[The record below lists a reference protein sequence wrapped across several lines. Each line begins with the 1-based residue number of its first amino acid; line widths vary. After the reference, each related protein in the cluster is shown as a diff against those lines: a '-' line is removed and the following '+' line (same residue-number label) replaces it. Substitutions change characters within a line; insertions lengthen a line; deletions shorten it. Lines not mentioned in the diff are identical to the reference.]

1 MTTTTTTTTNKI
13 TKALLSTG
21 INSDAR
27 TEERRALAEKI
38 ASEWGCEIVPSGEDN
53 LPTVRVQD
61 RFAQGF
67 PRDGVRTAGA
77 IEEIKAAGINTYG
90 WLS

>member
-1 MTTTTTTTTNKI
+1 MTTTNTRSSHS
-13 TKALLSTG
+13 AS

-27 TEERRALAEKI
+27 VEERRALAEKI
-38 ASEWGCEIVPSGEDN
+38 ASEWGCEIVPSGDGF
-53 LPTVRVQD
+53 PVVRVQD
-61 RFAQGF
+61 RFAQGH

-77 IEEIKAAGINTYG
+77 LKEIKAAGINTYG